1 MRHIIFT
8 LLLLPV
14 TQGLL
19 AQTTW
24 TTSGNNIY
32 NANTGYVGI
41 GGTPGCKLTV
51 ADSVNYAA
59 SSGTSV
65 GILTANNRYA
75 GVGSNIAVFENSNSS
90 ASSQLLFYTPLQY
103 ASGIQAQ
110 NYGSSTASALALN
123 PQGGN
128 VGIGLA
134 NPLNRLEVW
143 QDNTFTTTNPNTYAI
158 TVAQD
163 GADLGIGSNSTGS
176 MLQSFNSL
184 PLFINPIGNNV
195 IINGS
200 SSNNVLIGET
210 TQVNTAYRLDVNG
223 GIRATGVTVNTTGA
237 DFVFDPGY
245 QLSPLSSL
253 GVYVKNYHHL
263 PGIANAAQM
272 QKEGVELG
280 AFTTKLLQKIEEL
293 TLYSVESDKK
303 VSEQQATLARQE
315 SLLLQLQEQLKTQQD
330 EIDRLKSQIKH

>member
-1 MRHIIFT
+1 MRQIILFI
-8 LLLLPV
+8 LLLPI
-14 TQGLL
+14 
-19 AQTTW
+19 AQCVMAQW

-32 NANTGYVGI
+32 NSNTGYVGV
-41 GGTPGCKLTV
+41 GVTPGCKLTV
-51 ADSVNYAA
+51 GDSANYAA

-65 GILTANNRYA
+65 GIFTVNNRYA

-90 ASSQLLFYTPLQY
+90 ASTQLAIYTPAQY
-103 ASGIQAQ
+103 ITGIQAQ
-110 NYGSSTASALALN
+110 NYGTSTAANLTIN
-123 PQGGN
+123 PLGGN
-128 VGIGLA
+128 VGIGITNPA
-134 NPLNRLEVW
+134 NKLEVV
-143 QDNTFTTTNPNTYAI
+143 QTNTFTTSNPNTYAI

-176 MLQSFNSL
+176 ILQSFNSL
-184 PLFINPIGNNV
+184 PLFLNPIGNNV
-195 IINGS
+195 VINGS
-200 SSNNVLIGET
+200 STSNVLIGES
-210 TQVNTAYRLDVNG
+210 TQVNTAYRLDVAG

-253 GVYVKNYHHL
+253 GAYVKTYHHL
-263 PGIANAAQM
+263 PGINPAAQM
-272 QKEGVELG
+272 QYDGVELG

-315 SLLLQLQEQLKTQQD
+315 SLLLKLQEQLKNQQE
-330 EIDRLKSQIKH
+330 EIDRLKAQIQH

>member
-1 MRHIIFT
+1 MRQIIFFI
-8 LLLLPV
+8 LLLPITKTV
-14 TQGLL
+14 M
-19 AQTTW
+19 AQW

-32 NANTGYVGI
+32 NSNTGYVGV
-41 GGTPGCKLTV
+41 GVTPGCKLTV
-51 ADSVNYAA
+51 GDSANYAA

-90 ASSQLLFYTPLQY
+90 ASSQLLFYTPAQY

-110 NYGSSTASALALN
+110 NYGTSTASTLTLN
-123 PQGGN
+123 PLGGN

-134 NPLNRLEVW
+134 YPSNRLEVW
-143 QDNTFTTTNPNTYAI
+143 QDNTFSATNASTYAI
-158 TVAQD
+158 TVAQN

-200 SSNNVLIGET
+200 STYNVLIGEN
-210 TQVNTAYRLDVNG
+210 TQVNTAYRLDVAG

-245 QLSPLSSL
+245 KLSPLSSL
-253 GVYVKNYHHL
+253 GAYIRTYHHL
-263 PGIANAAQM
+263 PGIAPATQM
-272 QKEGVELG
+272 QNDGVELG
-280 AFTTKLLQKIEEL
+280 AFTAKLLQKIEEL

-315 SLLLQLQEQLKTQQD
+315 SLLLQLQQQLKTQQE
-330 EIDRLKSQIKH
+330 EINRLKAKIKH